1 MIGPRTLHNPL
12 PPRNAQKP
20 AKTREGEEGGLL
32 IVALPQGERGIL
44 FLIIPEGGNKHPK
57 GDGAHP
63 EGGEAP
69 RGMGAVSRGVFIA
82 S

>member
-1 MIGPRTLHNPL
+1 MGVMDELWCPF
-12 PPRNAQKP
+12 ASY
-20 AKTREGEEGGLL
+20 
-32 IVALPQGERGIL
+32 VALPQGDRGIL

>member
-1 MIGPRTLHNPL
+1 MTLSN
-12 PPRNAQKP
+12 N
-20 AKTREGEEGGLL
+20 
-32 IVALPQGERGIL
+32 VALPQGERGIL

>member
-1 MIGPRTLHNPL
+1 MAKIA
-12 PPRNAQKP
+12 AQ
-20 AKTREGEEGGLL
+20 RRRGGVDD
-32 IVALPQGERGIL
+32 VALPQGERGIL

>member
-1 MIGPRTLHNPL
+1 MAPGAVPDCHGRPRHF
-12 PPRNAQKP
+12 
-20 AKTREGEEGGLL
+20 
-32 IVALPQGERGIL
+32 VALPQGERGIL

>member
-1 MIGPRTLHNPL
+1 MEILSANCSL
-12 PPRNAQKP
+12 N
-20 AKTREGEEGGLL
+20 
-32 IVALPQGERGIL
+32 VALPQGERGIL

>member
-1 MIGPRTLHNPL
+1 MKYQFRGGHEIGYSNRSLT
-12 PPRNAQKP
+12 RN
-20 AKTREGEEGGLL
+20 